1 MTKREVTGDGF
12 VDLFFC
18 QDGIFIRFV
27 MPVTDAL
34 YVQFYVFCGILIFRI
49 GNV

>member
-1 MTKREVTGDGF
+1 MIKQEVTRDGF

-27 MPVTDAL
+27 IPVTDAL
-34 YVQFYVFCGILIFRI
+34 YVQFYVFCGIWIFRI
-49 GNV
+49 GDV